1 MNFFK
6 KIITKILVFEARRAL
21 KKFKPV
27 IIGVTGSVG
36 KSSAKE
42 AIAAVLENHLS
53 VRKSQK
59 SYNSEIGLALA
70 ILGLNTAW
78 NSSLGWFRNIIDGFN
93 VSLGKKFP
101 KVLVLE
107 MGVDRPQDFDKLLRI
122 VSPSIGIM
130 TAIGEIPVHVE
141 FFSGPEA
148 VVREKSKLIKN
159 LPADGT
165 AILNFD
171 DEVVRSLKDSTKA
184 QVLSFGFGKGADI
197 RASNYKISTE
207 GIVFKMDHAG
217 ASVPV
222 RLKNIYGKQHVYAV
236 LAAAAAGIVFDMNL
250 IDVSEA
256 LQKYESPPGRL
267 KLIEGIKKTFI
278 LDDSYN
284 ASPLATHAALDALAD
299 LSLEISEKKKRKI
312 VAFGD
317 MLEIG
322 KFTLEAH
329 KAVGEKVAK
338 VADYFVTVGPRSKF
352 AAEGALFSGMP
363 EKNIKSF
370 STSKEAAE
378 FLREFVRE
386 GDIVLVK
393 GSQGIRMERVSI
405 ELLAHPENAEKLLV
419 RQDTYWR
426 RLR

>member
-1 MNFFK
+1 MNYLK
-6 KIITKILVFEARRAL
+6 KIITKILVFEAKRAL

-27 IIGVTGSVG
+27 VVGITGSVG

-42 AIAAVLENHLS
+42 AVAAVLENGFT

-70 ILGLNTAW
+70 VLGLSTAW
-78 NSSLGWFRNIIDGFN
+78 KSSLGWFKNIIDGLN

-122 VSPSIGIM
+122 VTPSVGIM

-148 VVREKSKLIKN
+148 VAREKSKLIKN
-159 LPADGT
+159 LPSDGT

-171 DEVVRSLKDSTKA
+171 DEVVWNLKDSTKA
-184 QVLSFGFGKGADI
+184 KVLSFGFGKGADI
-197 RASNYKISTE
+197 RASNYKI
-207 GIVFKMDHAG
+207 GIDGVVFKIDHAG

-222 RLKNIYGKQHVYAV
+222 RLKNVYGKQHVYAA
-236 LAAAAAGIVFDMNL
+236 LAATAAGIVFDMNL
-250 IDVSEA
+250 IDISEA

-267 KLIEGIKKTFI
+267 KLIEGIKKTLI

-284 ASPLATHAALDALAD
+284 ASPMATHAALDALVD
-299 LSLEISEKKKRKI
+299 LSSEVLEKNGRKI

-352 AAEGALFSGMP
+352 AAEGALFAGMP

-370 STSKEAAE
+370 SDSKEAAE

-393 GSQGIRMERVSI
+393 GSQGIRMECVSM

-419 RQDTYWR
+419 RQDAYWR